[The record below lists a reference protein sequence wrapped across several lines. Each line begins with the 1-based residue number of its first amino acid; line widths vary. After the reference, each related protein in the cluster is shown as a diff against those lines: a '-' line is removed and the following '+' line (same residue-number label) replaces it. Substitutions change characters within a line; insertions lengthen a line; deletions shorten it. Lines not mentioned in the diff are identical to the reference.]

1 MPKKPKRSPMP
12 VRPPLTVAQILGWAD
27 AHHQQTG
34 EWPKTSTGPVLT
46 DPQEKWLNIN
56 TVLRLGLR
64 GLPGGDSLAQLLK
77 RERGVDNVET
87 PLPPLTEDKVC
98 RWAESHCRQTES
110 WPTADSGPV
119 QAEPG
124 ETWDGVNTALGKGLR
139 GLPGGDTLANLLGR
153 RLGVRSRSSAPP
165 LTIAQILAW
174 AADHE
179 RRTHR
184 RPTPW
189 SGPVAAAPGET
200 RRLLDGYLRAGRRG
214 LPGGTSLAGLLAEK
228 RGRQTRNSGPRPVR
242 GSSAD
247 SP

>member
-1 MPKKPKRSPMP
+1 VIKAPARRKKREPVPMPKKPKRSPMP
-12 VRPPLTVAQILGWAD
+12 ARPPLTVAQILAWAD
-27 AHHQQTG
+27 AHHEQTG

-87 PLPPLTEDKVC
+87 LPPLTEEKVC

-110 WPTADSGPV
+110 W
-119 QAEPG
+119 
-124 ETWDGVNTALGKGLR
+124 R
-139 GLPGGDTLANLLGR
+139 R
-153 RLGVRSRSSAPP
+153 RLGVRCRSSAPP

-200 RRLLDGYLRAGRRG
+200 WRLLDGYLRAGRRG

-228 RGRQTRNSGPRPVR
+228 RGRQTRNSGPRPV
-242 GSSAD
+242 
-247 SP
+247 